1 MTGRLKHGEFVLK
14 GVKEYMSR
22 GHCCFRPIL
31 CSVFTLTQNAS
42 VDKFIKQFSFGNT
55 GQNNFGGAF
64 FAGIG
69 LKLKIVSTH
78 SCHLLPSIATD
89 SMGRK

>member
-1 MTGRLKHGEFVLK
+1 
-14 GVKEYMSR
+14 MSR

-31 CSVFTLTQNAS
+31 RSVFTLTQNAS

-55 GQNNFGGAF
+55 GQNNFGGAL

-69 LKLKIVSTH
+69 LRGS
-78 SCHLLPSIATD
+78 LPKSGPLDFATKNTFPLYFV
-89 SMGRK
+89 GEEALVGIY